1 MKNRKIKFIFIIIL
15 ITIIII
21 LSLFLKMKNETVETS
36 SNIVSSK
43 KIEWG
48 IKRNEN
54 HEQPD
59 VGKENRRI
67 LEENNGICLGKEDE
81 KVLYLTFDE
90 GYEAGYTSKILEVLK
105 ENDVKAAFFI
115 TAHYLNTQEDL
126 VNQMIEEGHIVG
138 NHTPISLMFGS
149 IV

>member
-105 ENDVKAAFFI
+105 ENDVKVAFFI